1 MHIIFFF
8 HVCLFKQIFS
18 VLVNQSNKTKK
29 GRKTESKT
37 NGDEDDKKEQEKPT
51 FSDNEQYC
59 IIPNLKNNG
68 IILIFIPAKDSVCI
82 DLTKLVEDIKVK
94 KITKHYGDESVYL
107 SL

>member
-29 GRKTESKT
+29 VRKTESKT

-51 FSDNEQYC
+51 VSDNGTYR
-59 IIPNLKNNG
+59 IIQNLMNRG
-68 IILIFIPAKDSVCI
+68 IIFIREKDSICI
-82 DLTKLVEDIKVK
+82 NLTKLVEDIKVK
-94 KITKHYGDESVYL
+94 EIPKHYGDGSVCL

>member
-18 VLVNQSNKTKK
+18 VSVNESNKTKK
-29 GRKTESKT
+29 VRKTESKS

-51 FSDNEQYC
+51 FSDNGQYR
-59 IIPNLKNNG
+59 IIKDCKKKT
-68 IILIFIPAKDSVCI
+68 IISICDKDSDSKNYENV
-82 DLTKLVEDIKVK
+82 VADILKVAMRYNGK
-94 KITKHYGDESVYL
+94 VDICF